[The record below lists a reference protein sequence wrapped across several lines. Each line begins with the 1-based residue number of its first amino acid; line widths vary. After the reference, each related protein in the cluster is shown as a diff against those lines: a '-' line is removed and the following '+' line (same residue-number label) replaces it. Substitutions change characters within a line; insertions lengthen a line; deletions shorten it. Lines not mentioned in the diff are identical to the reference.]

1 MLSSLKKYILFN
13 ETCLTNLNFVK
24 GNQNIQRSVL
34 EKPQLINKLLASHN
48 FQVNEFRTRT
58 QPHLSKTR
66 LEILQAGVEL
76 GQVEFCFC
84 QAPSLSLKT

>member
-58 QPHLSKTR
+58 QPHLSKIR
-66 LEILQAGVEL
+66 LKMLQAGAEL
-76 GQVEFCFC
+76 DLTL
-84 QAPSLSLKT
+84 LSVLWF